1 MIKVTETVAISSS
14 PTEVF
19 AFISNLDNIPLWD
32 REVKNF
38 TLVTPGAA
46 GVGSR
51 FVEETKIGTVNCEVT
66 EFSANKAIAFNGTS
80 SAMDL
85 TERILIEPG
94 ENGAI
99 ITLTGT
105 AEPKGLLKLLQP
117 IIAAEFKNSS
127 KQQLVALKNQLEKM

>member
-1 MIKVTETVAISSS
+1 MIKVTETISISRS
-14 PTEVF
+14 PAEVF

-66 EFSANKAIAFNGTS
+66 EFSVNKAIAFNGTS

-85 TERILIEPG
+85 TERILVEAG
-94 ENGAI
+94 ENGAN

-127 KQQLVALKNQLEKM
+127 KQQLVALRNQLEKM

>member
-38 TLVTPGAA
+38 KLVTPGATK
-46 GVGSR
+46 VGSR
-51 FVEETKIGTVNCEVT
+51 FVEESKVGSVNCEVT
-66 EFSANKAIAFNGTS
+66 EFSPDKALAFSGLST
-80 SAMDL
+80 AMDF
-85 TERILIEPG
+85 TERILVEPADKG
-94 ENGAI
+94 VI

-105 AEPKGLLKLLQP
+105 VQPKGLWKLLQP